1 MKLTPAMEDY
11 LKTIYRLQQGGETVS
26 TNMLAEQLNFRPA
39 SVTGMIKKLAE
50 LQLLEHTPYYGVRLT
65 AAGTRAALETLRHH
79 RLLEL
84 YLTEKLGYSWDEVHE
99 EADRLEHHISE
110 RLEAR
115 LFEALGEPTHDP
127 HGDPIPTLGGDVPA
141 LEMSALTSLAV
152 GERGII
158 AQVRSQD
165 DEVLRYLREQGFGLH
180 VSAEVI
186 SNSPVGGTVSVR
198 VEGERDVTMS
208 REIGDMLM
216 VLVVP
221 HPEQKST
228 S

>member
-1 MKLTPAMEDY
+1 MLTPAMEDY
-11 LKTIYRLQQGGETVS
+11 LKTIYRLQQGGTTVS
-26 TNMLAEQLNFRPA
+26 TNLLAEQMGFRPA

-50 LQLLEHTPYYGVRLT
+50 LKMVEHTPYYGVRLT
-65 AAGTRAALETLRHH
+65 SAGQRAALETLRHH

-115 LFEALGEPTHDP
+115 MFAALGEPTHDP
-127 HGDPIPTLGGDVPA
+127 HGDPIPTLTGDLPD
-141 LEMSALTSLAV
+141 LEMTALTALGV

-165 DEVLRYLREQGFGLH
+165 EEILRYLREEGFGLH
-180 VSAEVI
+180 VSVELL
-186 SNSPVGGTVSVR
+186 SLSQVGGTLTVR
-198 VEGERDVTMS
+198 VEGERNVTMS
-208 REIGDMLM
+208 RDIGDLLM

-221 HPEQKST
+221 HST
-228 S
+228 AG

>member
-1 MKLTPAMEDY
+1 MQDY
-11 LKTIYRLQQGGETVS
+11 LKMIYRLQQGGATVS
-26 TNMLAEQLNFRPA
+26 TNLVAEQMNVRPA

-50 LQLLEHTPYYGVRLT
+50 LKMVEHTPYYGVRLT
-65 AAGTRAALETLRHH
+65 AAGQRAALETLRHH

-84 YLTEKLGYSWDEVHE
+84 YLTEKLGYSWDEVHD

-115 LFEALGEPTHDP
+115 MFAALGEPTHDP
-127 HGDPIPTLGGDVPA
+127 HGDPIPTLTGDVPS
-141 LEMSALTSLAV
+141 LEMTALTTLPV

-165 DEVLRYLREQGFGLH
+165 DEILRYLREEGFGLH
-180 VSAEVI
+180 VSVQLLAI
-186 SNSPVGGTVSVR
+186 SQVGGTLTVR
-198 VEGERDVTMS
+198 VEGEREVTMS
-208 REIGDMLM
+208 REIGELLM

-221 HPEQKST
+221 HDEEE
-228 S
+228 